1 MHDIIKSAIN
11 SNRKTLTIAESKSVF
26 EFYGIPINKSI
37 FIKNLTEL
45 EDKIS
50 NLNYPVVMK
59 IVSPQIT
66 HKTDVNG
73 VVLNLQSIS
82 DIKKAYSDLIDRISD
97 LKPDSD
103 IDGIVIEEQIK
114 DGLELII
121 GTFDDPVFG
130 QTIMFGLGGIL
141 VEVLKDVSFRLLPIN
156 EEEGY
161 AMIEDIKSSVIIE
174 GYRGRQGINKEE
186 LVDIMIKLSSVIE
199 NNPVKEIDINPLIA
213 FDNKVVAVDARIV
226 LKNSSD

>member
-73 VVLNLQSIS
+73 VILNLRSVL
-82 DIKKAYSDLIDRISD
+82 DIKKAYSELIDRISD
-97 LKPDSD
+97 LKPDSV

-121 GTFDDPVFG
+121 GTFNDPVFG

-156 EEEGY
+156 EREAY

-174 GYRGRQGINKEE
+174 GYRGRPGINKEE
-186 LVDIMIKLSSVIE
+186 LVNVMIKLSSLIE
-199 NNPVKEIDINPLIA
+199 SNPVKEIDINPLIA
-213 FDNKVVAVDARIV
+213 FDNKVVAVDARII
-226 LKNSSD
+226 LINSSD

>member
-1 MHDIIKSAIN
+1 MHDIIKSAI
-11 SNRKTLTIAESKSVF
+11 SSHREILTITESKSVF
-26 EFYGIPINKSI
+26 EFYGISINKSI

-45 EDKIS
+45 EEKIS
-50 NLNYPVVMK
+50 NLKYPIVMK
-59 IVSPQIT
+59 IVSPHIT

-73 VVLNLQSIS
+73 VILNLQSIS

-97 LKPDSD
+97 LKPDSV

-156 EEEGY
+156 KEEAY

-186 LVDIMIKLSSVIE
+186 LVDIMIKLSSLIE

-213 FDNKVVAVDARIV
+213 FDNKVVAVDARI
-226 LKNSSD
+226 